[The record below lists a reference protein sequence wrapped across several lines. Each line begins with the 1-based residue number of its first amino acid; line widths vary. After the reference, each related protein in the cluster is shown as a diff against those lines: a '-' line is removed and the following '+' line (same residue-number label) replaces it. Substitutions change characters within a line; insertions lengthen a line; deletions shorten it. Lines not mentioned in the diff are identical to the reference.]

1 MRKIAAICILAA
13 ISAATIFQVY
23 AQSNGQSSQN
33 GMIIGHVIDPNGQ
46 SAAGVEISYFIEDAV
61 KANRASGS
69 GIITDSNGD
78 YTIKYTMMPS
88 DLAANIGKLYIT
100 AKFGNQNLMRGG
112 PTDSIEIKGGTT
124 IRVDFHFGASGQP
137 PVIVISNSPNTPTAQ
152 SFASTSSAQSGST
165 SSIPTNSNLNQ
176 SSLEGNIN
184 PSESKSTDYN
194 TTVKS
199 STPGFE
205 AILTL
210 AGLITAGY
218 VLTRKM

>member
-1 MRKIAAICILAA
+1 
-13 ISAATIFQVY
+13 
-23 AQSNGQSSQN
+23 
-33 GMIIGHVIDPNGQ
+33 MIIGHVLDLNGQ

-69 GIITDSNGD
+69 GIITDSDGD

-88 DLAANIGKLYIT
+88 DLAANIGKLHIN
-100 AKFGNQNLMRGG
+100 AKFENQNLMRGG

-124 IRVDFHFGASGQP
+124 IRVDFHFGASGQS
-137 PVIVISNSPNTPTAQ
+137 PVVVISNSPDTPTAQ
-152 SFASTSSAQSGST
+152 SFTSTSSARSSST
-165 SSIPTNSNLNQ
+165 WNISTNSNLDQ
-176 SSLEGNIN
+176 SSIERNIN
-184 PSESKSTDYN
+184 SSEDKSTDYN

-210 AGLITAGY
+210 AGLITAGFI
-218 VLTRKM
+218 LTRKM

>member
-1 MRKIAAICILAA
+1 
-13 ISAATIFQVY
+13 
-23 AQSNGQSSQN
+23 
-33 GMIIGHVIDPNGQ
+33 MIIGHVIDPNGQ

-69 GIITDSNGD
+69 GIITDSDGD

-88 DLAANIGKLYIT
+88 DLAANIGKLHIN

-124 IRVDFHFGASGQP
+124 IRVDFHFGASGQS
-137 PVIVISNSPNTPTAQ
+137 PVIVISNAPNTPTVQ

-165 SSIPTNSNLNQ
+165 SGIPTNSNLNQ